1 MGSKRLQ
8 KKRTAPTADGDR
20 PLPSKRLA
28 TCSSNTLAAKVLD
41 SPTPRRSL
49 RTRGV
54 PSPDSIPSAKP
65 ARPPKARTR
74 STINQPVTTATM
86 TTDAFDVTSLRQA
99 VPTAT
104 NAPPRPTR
112 RSARSKSPERPLS
125 TAAAVPKPAPKKKS
139 VEVISLLSSSD
150 DESSD
155 DDPALST
162 APAPWRSTAD
172 LVHDA
177 SVFPNPFT
185 LSRAQD
191 AQLDNYLVT
200 ISPRRGG
207 ARVPPTAIINAVDQ
221 KYVIRRSDIDALI
234 SDQWLN
240 DEIIMAFLAR
250 TWQRV
255 ADPTNVH
262 VFNTFFYPQFTT
274 HGYDRVRTW
283 LRSPASK
290 YRLLVVPINF
300 NNRHWALATIEFP
313 GPILSMYDSLP
324 SSHSAEKVLRTLA
337 DYLEAE
343 AHDPMKH
350 AVPDEAGPV
359 DPITVSAGDSL
370 DHMTLRQPRH
380 GCTQSDGSSCGVFT
394 VAFGVCKLLG
404 LPVAPTTFAQ
414 HMQAGFRRRMAYEV
428 VGNVMLQFGAAAL
441 TSGPRPPR
449 RTGSEPAVPGKA
461 PDATAPMPDVTVAVK
476 EPVETSKKAARKTTT
491 KTAMKKGAVPND
503 AGRGTRSHHQLPPF
517 NHLHR

>member
-1 MGSKRLQ
+1 MSQ
-8 KKRTAPTADGDR
+8 A
-20 PLPSKRLA
+20 
-28 TCSSNTLAAKVLD
+28 
-41 SPTPRRSL
+41 
-49 RTRGV
+49 
-54 PSPDSIPSAKP
+54 
-65 ARPPKARTR
+65 
-74 STINQPVTTATM
+74 ATM
-86 TTDAFDVTSLRQA
+86 TDAFDVSSLRQA
-99 VPTAT
+99 VPAAT
-104 NAPPRPTR
+104 TPLSRPTR
-112 RSARSKSPERPLS
+112 RSARSKSPARPLS
-125 TAAAVPKPAPKKKS
+125 TAAQVPKPAPKKKP

-150 DESSD
+150 DDSDDD

-177 SVFPNPFT
+177 TAFPNPFT

-191 AQLDNYLVT
+191 AQLDAYLAT

-221 KYVIRRSDIDALI
+221 KYVIRRIDLDTLVT
-234 SDQWLN
+234 DQWLN

-255 ADPTNVH
+255 ADPATVH
-262 VFNTFFYPQFTT
+262 VFNTFFYPQFAA

-283 LRSPASK
+283 LRAPASK

-343 AHDPMKH
+343 AHDPAKH
-350 AVPDEAGPV
+350 AVPDEAGPI

-370 DHMTLRQPRH
+370 DHMALRQPRH

-394 VAFGVCKLLG
+394 VAFGVCKMVG

-414 HMQAGFRRRMAYEV
+414 RMQAAFRRRMAYDL
-428 VGNVMLQFGAAAL
+428 VGNVLLRFGAAAPA
-441 TSGPRPPR
+441 SVPRPPR
-449 RTGSEPAVPGKA
+449 RVPGSEPSVPAEALNAAPAAVKKLVDKP
-461 PDATAPMPDVTVAVK
+461 VVAVVRKPTATKKKGPGPDDAAEDPLAPPSEPLPPPSPPLTKEK
-476 EPVETSKKAARKTTT
+476 EPLPAASSAAVSSIGASPTPSPLVRTYRARAHRRKVESKR
-491 KTAMKKGAVPND
+491 
-503 AGRGTRSHHQLPPF
+503 
-517 NHLHR
+517 